1 MRDANIVTLYK
12 NKGERS
18 NWNNYRGISL
28 LSVVGKLF
36 ARAALKRLQVLAERI
51 YPEPQC
57 AQCVLPPK
65 VVGEMQRT
73 TATSFVAFIDLTK
86 VFYLVSR
93 DGLLW
98 FFPRQDVH
106 PGSSASLNSFMRTWR
121 RHLAWRHLAFWVS
134 RQHNWLE
141 LVCHRL
147 GLILFILS
155 LLYVGESQRISE
167 ANKTTNTTVPDST
180 TGWRFLPWKE
190 RRHQW
195 TSPRATKKETSAY
208 INRPFSSGVNKGIR
222 QKKSPLIS

>member
-1 MRDANIVTLYK
+1 
-12 NKGERS
+12 
-18 NWNNYRGISL
+18 
-28 LSVVGKLF
+28 
-36 ARAALKRLQVLAERI
+36 
-51 YPEPQC
+51 
-57 AQCVLPPK
+57 
-65 VVGEMQRT
+65 MQRT

-98 FFPRQDVH
+98 FFPRLDVH

>member
-1 MRDANIVTLYK
+1 M
-12 NKGERS
+12 
-18 NWNNYRGISL
+18 WF
-28 LSVVGKLF
+28 LSQRVKHWCG
-36 ARAALKRLQVLAERI
+36 
-51 YPEPQC
+51 
-57 AQCVLPPK
+57 VLPPK
-65 VVGEMQRT
+65 AVGEMQRT

-98 FFPRQDVH
+98 FFPRLDVH

-167 ANKTTNTTVPDST
+167 ADKTTNTTVPDST